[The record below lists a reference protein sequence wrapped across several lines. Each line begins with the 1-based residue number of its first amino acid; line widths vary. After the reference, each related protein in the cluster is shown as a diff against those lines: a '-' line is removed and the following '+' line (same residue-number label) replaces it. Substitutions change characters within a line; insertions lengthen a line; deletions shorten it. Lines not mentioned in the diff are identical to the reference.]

1 MTTIVVRR
9 TECGVLLTCMDGVVI
24 PLTPCCQHAAW
35 IASDGYTACSG
46 CFRTIGDEFTLAA
59 SNKTRY
65 LRRDL
70 RALLEAFGCDDAGG
84 CSAQLALHYGAS
96 T

>member
-1 MTTIVVRR
+1 MVVRR

-35 IASDGYTACSG
+35 IASDGYVACNG
-46 CFRTIGDEFTLAA
+46 CFRQIGDEYTLAA
-59 SNKTRY
+59 MVSTKY

-70 RALLEAFGCDDAGG
+70 RALVESFGCQDAGG
-84 CSAQLALHYGAS
+84 CSSELALHYGA